1 MTHFFSFLGGGLI
14 DLNLAVKAAI
24 ILDVVLVRGILVLI
38 IILIC
43 VNLGLREL
51 MLMMMNLLYQ

>member
-1 MTHFFSFLGGGLI
+1 MTHFFSFLSRGLI

-24 ILDVVLVRGILVLI
+24 ILDFVLVRGIVVLI

-43 VNLGLREL
+43 VNLRLREL
-51 MLMMMNLLYQ
+51 MLMVMNFLYQ